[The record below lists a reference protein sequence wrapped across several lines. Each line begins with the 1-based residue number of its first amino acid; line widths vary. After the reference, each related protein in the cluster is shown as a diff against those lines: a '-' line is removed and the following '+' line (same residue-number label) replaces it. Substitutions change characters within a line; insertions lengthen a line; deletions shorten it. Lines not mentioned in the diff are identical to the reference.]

1 LLFTSEDFERNVV
14 AEQIIYS
21 VHENENKIFS
31 VFFYLLWNVN
41 PKTMQIWLVRKGRS
55 TWGYWVFI

>member
-31 VFFYLLWNVN
+31 VFFYLL
-41 PKTMQIWLVRKGRS
+41 
-55 TWGYWVFI
+55 